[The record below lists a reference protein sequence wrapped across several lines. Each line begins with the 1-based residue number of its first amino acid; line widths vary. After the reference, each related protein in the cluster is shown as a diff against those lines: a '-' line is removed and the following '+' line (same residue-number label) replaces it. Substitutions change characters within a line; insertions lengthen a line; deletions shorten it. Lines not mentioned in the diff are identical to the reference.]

1 MMKPVGVVAGIKEQF
16 LNRLR
21 PSDIRGSSAITLQ
34 VVSNQTKWYQST
46 KISNYEILKLV
57 EM

>member
-1 MMKPVGVVAGIKEQF
+1 MKPVGVVAGIKEQF